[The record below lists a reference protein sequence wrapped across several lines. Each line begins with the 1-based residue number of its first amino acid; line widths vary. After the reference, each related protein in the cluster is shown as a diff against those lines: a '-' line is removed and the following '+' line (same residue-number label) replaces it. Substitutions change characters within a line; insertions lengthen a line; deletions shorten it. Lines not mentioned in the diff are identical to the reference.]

1 MSVGNFGKAAGK
13 ALPTGVGKGR
23 EAWASAHTHFL
34 LDLLLASLSSLM
46 LKRSSMGRSEAAFC
60 RACAASEITKVLNA
74 VIVLSK
80 SPTCCSFALNCEAW
94 QLCYGSCLFCQF
106 SQIVVYAWNEKW
118 KNAVLSTSGTDLQ
131 LWILEKN
138 LRFNFRLIAVVFCI
152 WNLVDRFWLKC
163 SSKCILA
170 ITFKY
175 LKHYWRTE
183 NENARRLNSCACVC
197 RKSVLL
203 ILRITAKTQRLLHSW
218 AILKLVE
225 PTCLFESSRT
235 FICSVSSV
243 IFSYSSS
250 WKHM

>member
-1 MSVGNFGKAAGK
+1 MPYFCFKLWSLTAVLRKLLI
-13 ALPTGVGKGR
+13 LPIQ
-23 EAWASAHTHFL
+23 SNCCL
-34 LDLLLASLSSLM
+34 C
-46 LKRSSMGRSEAAFC
+46 LKREMEKCCAFYQWNWLAAM
-60 RACAASEITKVLNA
+60 NA
-74 VIVLSK
+74 
-80 SPTCCSFALNCEAW
+80 W
-94 QLCYGSCLFCQF
+94 
-106 SQIVVYAWNEKW
+106 
-118 KNAVLSTSGTDLQ
+118 
-131 LWILEKN
+131 KN

-152 WNLVDRFWLKC
+152 WNLADRFWLKC

-183 NENARRLNSCACVC
+183 NENARSLYSCACVC

-218 AILKLVE
+218 AILKFVE
-225 PTCLFESSRT
+225 PTWLFESSHT

-243 IFSYSSS
+243 IFSYSSG